1 MTSRT
6 MIWRRLAPIALHRPI
21 SPVRWA
27 TAMSI
32 TFMMRMPATIR
43 LMAAIP
49 ATLKVSAPRMRSKVA
64 STESWVTMVMSSS
77 P

>member
-1 MTSRT
+1 
-6 MIWRRLAPIALHRPI
+6 
-21 SPVRWA
+21 
-27 TAMSI
+27 MSI

-43 LMAAIP
+43 LMAAMP

-64 STESWVTMVMSSS
+64 STESWVTMVISSS